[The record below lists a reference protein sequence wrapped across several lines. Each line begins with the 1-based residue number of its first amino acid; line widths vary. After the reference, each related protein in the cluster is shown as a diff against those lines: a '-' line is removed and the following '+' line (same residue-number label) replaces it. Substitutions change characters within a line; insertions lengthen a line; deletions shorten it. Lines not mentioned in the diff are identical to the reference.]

1 MSLTD
6 EDLNPRMW
14 EKSDSQPWNFYSPS
28 ALSWPWDMMGLDNL
42 ISSVGLDPPPG
53 HKQPLTLTTAFPVS
67 AELAEPLGLV
77 GIPHA
82 GVFLKQSGK

>member
-1 MSLTD
+1 
-6 EDLNPRMW
+6 
-14 EKSDSQPWNFYSPS
+14 
-28 ALSWPWDMMGLDNL
+28 MMGLENL

-67 AELAEPLGLV
+67 AELAEPPGLV
-77 GIPHA
+77 GTPHA